1 MLSEVTTES
10 AERKIVLGL
19 HIGVVAVIV
28 CPFLWRIFGIPDP
41 AHRFFDDFFYYLL
54 PAEHWVDGAGSTFF
68 PGEPTNGY
76 HPLWFLWVALL
87 YRIAGES
94 GIFFGLLDLSLMALL
109 VGFYFLFERF
119 LRRVVDDR
127 LAAAVG
133 AGVAG
138 ITLALLAESGLETAL
153 TVFAAALLL
162 CYLSDKPLAER
173 TVRDAA
179 VVGLLGAFL
188 VLSRL
193 DAAVLLFGLAVAVV
207 PRWDSNRLVALAAGA
222 APLYLYLAFNLWAYG
237 HLTPTSMEAKTL
249 DVYVPPNWYFLQH
262 PSSAWGI
269 ALGIIVIMA
278 VLLTAVILRRNHN
291 LDTRKIALAL
301 PAAVLLQ
308 FAVHPLLSG
317 WILFAWYA
325 YFSLMA
331 LGLAAG
337 LLVVHL
343 RRRERLR
350 VVGIPLGATT
360 FAVVAISLVL
370 VLTAGG
376 PGVNIAAIARQ
387 LQAFSVDHPGVY
399 AMGDAAG
406 TPAWMTKQPIV
417 QLEGLMM
424 SHAFL
429 DRIRQ
434 RQQLDQVFR
443 DYHVSYYV
451 AQAPIGADKN
461 SCHDFLE
468 PNPAQSSPRAPH
480 MAMTIC
486 AAPVAVIQPIMR
498 SRPDEWIYRIDPET
512 GRPS

>member
-1 MLSEVTTES
+1 MCGRHIRADYSAFPIGGMLSEVTTES

-193 DAAVLLFGLAVAVV
+193 DAAVLLFGLAV
-207 PRWDSNRLVALAAGA
+207 
-222 APLYLYLAFNLWAYG
+222 LWC
-237 HLTPTSMEAKTL
+237 
-249 DVYVPPNWYFLQH
+249 
-262 PSSAWGI
+262 
-269 ALGIIVIMA
+269 
-278 VLLTAVILRRNHN
+278 R
-291 LDTRKIALAL
+291 
-301 PAAVLLQ
+301 
-308 FAVHPLLSG
+308 
-317 WILFAWYA
+317 
-325 YFSLMA
+325 
-331 LGLAAG
+331 
-337 LLVVHL
+337 
-343 RRRERLR
+343 
-350 VVGIPLGATT
+350 
-360 FAVVAISLVL
+360 
-370 VLTAGG
+370 
-376 PGVNIAAIARQ
+376 
-387 LQAFSVDHPGVY
+387 
-399 AMGDAAG
+399 AG
-406 TPAWMTKQPIV
+406 TATGWLPWPLARHHCTYTWLSTC
-417 QLEGLMM
+417 GLTVI
-424 SHAFL
+424 S
-429 DRIRQ
+429 RQ
-434 RQQLDQVFR
+434 RR
-443 DYHVSYYV
+443 WKPRRSTYTCR
-451 AQAPIGADKN
+451 PTGT
-461 SCHDFLE
+461 
-468 PNPAQSSPRAPH
+468 SSSIPR
-480 MAMTIC
+480 
-486 AAPVAVIQPIMR
+486 
-498 SRPDEWIYRIDPET
+498 RPGESPW
-512 GRPS
+512 GSL